1 MATLHQLLSA
11 LSGHIGRDRGV
22 TAHHLAGMLGVLPRQ
37 VRTLVSEAREG
48 GYGVCG
54 TPRDGYYIAA
64 NADELEET
72 CQFLRNRA
80 MHSLVLE
87 SRLRKLPLADLVGQ
101 LKLPT

>member
-1 MATLHQLLSA
+1 MATVHQLLA
-11 LSGHIGRDRGV
+11 TLSRHIGRDQGI
-22 TAHHLAGMLGVLPRQ
+22 TASQLAPQLGVLERQ
-37 VRTLVSEAREG
+37 VRTLISEAREG

-64 NADELEET
+64 NAEELEET

-80 MHSLVLE
+80 MHSLTLE